1 LYSSPVLLTIG
12 RFIVYLSCC
21 YMKSVKSTKDW
32 LGNDRGIIWNDP
44 DIAIAWPVQNP
55 LVSDKDKKHPR
66 LKSADI
72 NFKTK

>member
-1 LYSSPVLLTIG
+1 
-12 RFIVYLSCC
+12 
-21 YMKSVKSTKDW
+21 MKSVKSTKDW